1 MCKITQ
7 NHRIQVQ
14 KWFVPC
20 TYSLLLYNSI
30 QKYFKSTREDKN
42 MTRALPCWRRG
53 GLLNNWPQREAVS
66 EEWEAGGEKRWGATE
81 GKEEKSVQGRREQRR
96 ESRVKRGRRGKRKAE
111 KKAGRE
117 QTAGLAPRR
126 AGTLAFVQALVCVGR
141 VMIDARLSH
150 HAADV
155 TWNVRSLMRSP
166 VLHTHIHTLPHSQP
180 IESLLNV
187 RRTSKLEDL
196 LCVCASSSLSLS
208 FRPSLHLVR
217 LCCHS
222 LPGLYWSSYFLFIF
236 NQKAGKLCCLIDESL
251 REAHSLAPT
260 EPALIHI

>member
-20 TYSLLLYNSI
+20 TYSLLLYNSN

-126 AGTLAFVQALVCVGR
+126 AGTLAFVEALVCVGR

-166 VLHTHIHTLPHSQP
+166 VLHTHTHFTTFSTHRVTSECQKNLKAGGPVVCLCFLLSLPFFPSFLAFGSSVLP
-180 IESLLNV
+180 LFTRSLLII
-187 RRTSKLEDL
+187 L
-196 LCVCASSSLSLS
+196 
-208 FRPSLHLVR
+208 FP
-217 LCCHS
+217 
-222 LPGLYWSSYFLFIF
+222 LYL
-236 NQKAGKLCCLIDESL
+236 
-251 REAHSLAPT
+251 
-260 EPALIHI
+260 

>member
-1 MCKITQ
+1 MA
-7 NHRIQVQ
+7 
-14 KWFVPC
+14 
-20 TYSLLLYNSI
+20 SI
-30 QKYFKSTREDKN
+30 NRTSFGLNFKAAEKANMWEAVWEAHMSTDGDHGERSFRCAGECAKSPKTTGSRFKSDSCHAPTAYCFIIPFKKYFKSTREDKN

-196 LCVCASSSLSLS
+196 LCVCA
-208 FRPSLHLVR
+208 
-217 LCCHS
+217 
-222 LPGLYWSSYFLFIF
+222 
-236 NQKAGKLCCLIDESL
+236 
-251 REAHSLAPT
+251 
-260 EPALIHI
+260 